1 MQDKTDSEP
10 GSVDPW
16 HDFAR
21 TAEAVAEKAVTEFD
35 AAWPRMP
42 IDLYEP
48 TFEETL
54 TALTARQVR
63 FFWLMSNDPHLWQ
76 PDLGS
81 ITLRGMTDGLIN
93 LRLIAAG
100 GIDAAKRFQE
110 HSMGNLKLRKLH
122 IEKLIDS
129 GALTPDWEDTA
140 AELQSMIDLHKW
152 EEAIE
157 IDIGAWNDETARDNA
172 VSTNLKAEYDL
183 YYARGS
189 AHVHGEWSA
198 LLETVV
204 ALCREPLH
212 RFHQVPHPPML
223 IPRSPRFLIDALDLL
238 RSSFRT
244 WSDTTH
250 APLPDMEPQAGQFR
264 VGARRLTELFADRH
278 RSRSPS

>member
-1 MQDKTDSEP
+1 MQDPRDVAQ
-10 GSVDPW
+10 GGIDPW
-16 HDFAR
+16 HEFAQ
-21 TAEAVAEKAVTEFD
+21 TAEGVAEKAVTEFE

-54 TALTARQVR
+54 TALAARQVR

-81 ITLRGMTDGLIN
+81 ITLRGMTDGLVN
-93 LRLIAAG
+93 LRLIATG
-100 GIDAAKRFQE
+100 GVDAAKRFQE
-110 HSMGNLKLRKLH
+110 HSMGNLKLQKLH

-129 GALTPDWEDTA
+129 GALPADWEDRA
-140 AELQSMIDLHKW
+140 SELQGMIDLHKW
-152 EEAIE
+152 EETIAI
-157 IDIGAWNDETARDNA
+157 DLGAWNNETARENA
-172 VSTNLKAEYDL
+172 VSADLKAEYDL

-204 ALCREPLH
+204 AVCQEPLH

-223 IPRSPRFLIDALDLL
+223 IPRSPRFLIDAIDLL

-244 WSDTTH
+244 WSETTH
-250 APLPDMEPQAGQFR
+250 APLPDLEPEGDRFR
-264 VGARRLTELFADRH
+264 VAAARLIERFAKRH
-278 RSRSPS
+278 PSH